1 MDFQMNVNLMQLYM
15 NKQVMVVYAPN
26 VVITQMVSIVSY
38 ANTVSTENLMITL
51 AMIANVTN

>member
-1 MDFQMNVNLMQLYM
+1 MNVNLMQLYM